1 MRYLSGRR
9 RHPLAGLV
17 VLALALLMTGG
28 LYAVLAPSSADA
40 DTSSDL
46 VADGRQL
53 FLVGCAQC
61 HGLNAEGILT
71 KNGNQLGPPLIGV
84 GAAAVDFQVGTGR
97 MPMARP
103 DVQAEEKPVQYSEE
117 EIQALAAYVASLGP
131 GPAIPNAAAYDISD
145 VSAEEMAL
153 GGDLFRANCSACH
166 GFAGAGGALP
176 DGRYAPALT
185 DVEPRFI
192 VEAML
197 TGPQQMP
204 VFSDEVITPD
214 DKRAMIAYI
223 QRLREQPSYGGA
235 AAGSLGPVSEGLVA
249 WIGGIGALVLATVW
263 IAAKGVRVK
272 GTDNA

>member
-17 VLALALLMTGG
+17 VLALALLLTGG
-28 LYAVLAPSSADA
+28 LYAVFAPSSADA
-40 DTSSDL
+40 DSSSDL
-46 VADGRQL
+46 VEDGRQL
-53 FLVGCAQC
+53 YLVGCAQC

-84 GAAAVDFQVGTGR
+84 GAAAVDFQMGTGR

-103 DVQAEEKPVQYSEE
+103 DTQADEKPPQYSDQEVQAV
-117 EIQALAAYVASLGP
+117 AAFIASLGP
-131 GPAIPNAAAYDISD
+131 GPGIPSEAAYDVSQ
-145 VSAEEMAL
+145 VSAEELAL
-153 GGDLFRANCSACH
+153 GGDLYRANCSACH

-176 DGRYAPALT
+176 EGRYAPALT
-185 DVEPRFI
+185 DIEPRYVI
-192 VEAML
+192 EAML

-204 VFSDEVITPD
+204 VFSDEVITRD
-214 DKRAMIAYI
+214 DKRAIIAYI
-223 QRLREQPSYGGA
+223 QRLRDQPSYGGA
-235 AAGSLGPVSEGLVA
+235 AAGSLGPVTEGLVA
-249 WIGGIGALVLATVW
+249 WIGGLGALVIATVW